1 LFASLRCI
9 LVFLSFLIPELD
21 WQYHKHPERK
31 NKIHIV
37 YSFIEDS
44 DFKIF
49 VVKIDIQFILVN
61 YA

>member
-1 LFASLRCI
+1 M
-9 LVFLSFLIPELD
+9 
-21 WQYHKHPERK
+21 

-61 YA
+61 YAYKKFIDFPLSPFWLNKYMFSIISGEFL